1 MPSKRPC
8 RLVSI
13 LSLLL
18 AALLSSAPALAAP
31 APAPVAKRLV
41 IVDQD
46 AFEGP
51 GLQPILMLLQDP
63 TVEVLGITTVTG
75 DGWAPE
81 ETAATLRMLER
92 VGRTDVPVVQG
103 AVFPL
108 VNSKPATTR
117 REALYGALPYKG
129 AWMDAWPAY
138 NTMKRREPHGPF
150 AVPPLPEG
158 MPRAKARA
166 GSAAE
171 FMLEM
176 TRRFPGQVSIVAMGP
191 LTNLALAQRLDDGF
205 AGRVKELVTEGGN
218 FIASDI
224 DGEHD
229 EFAMQTA
236 FSPRMSFNHFFDPE
250 AAHIVFTTKWRRL
263 VLVTG
268 DANEG
273 IFGTAPLIEKAAASG
288 RPAARYLKQ
297 TAQAGFPL
305 WDEVQAAAWLDPA
318 IVTRKGRLAMDVD
331 LMPGA
336 NYGALLAWPAGKGPG
351 LGEQDVDVVY
361 RVDKARVEGMFVDF
375 LGR

>member
-1 MPSKRPC
+1 MLLPTALRN
-8 RLVSI
+8 V
-13 LSLLL
+13 LL
-18 AALLSSAPALAAP
+18 ALLGYLVVLPAAADAAP
-31 APAPVAKRLV
+31 EKRKV
-41 IVDQD
+41 IIDQD

-63 TVEVLGITTVTG
+63 GVQVLGITTVSG

-81 ETAATLRMLER
+81 ETAATLRMLEL
-92 VGRTDVPVVQG
+92 VGRADVPVVQG

-108 VNSKPATTR
+108 VNTRESTRR

-150 AVPPLPEG
+150 EVPPLPEG
-158 MPRAKARA
+158 MPKRTARP

-171 FMLEM
+171 FLIEM
-176 TRRFPGQVSIVAMGP
+176 SRRYPGEVSVIAMGP

-205 AGRVKELVTEGGN
+205 AGRIKELVTEGGN
-218 FIASDI
+218 FIAADTGA
-224 DGEHD
+224 DHD
-229 EFAMQTA
+229 EFEMQTA
-236 FSPRMSFNHFFDPE
+236 YAPRMSFNHFFDPE
-250 AAHIVFTTKWRRL
+250 AAHVVFTSQWKRL

-273 IFGTAPLIEKAAASG
+273 IFGTQALLDKARASG
-288 RPAARYLKQ
+288 KPSARYVAR

-305 WDEVQAAAWLDPA
+305 WDEVQAAAWINPA
-318 IVTRKGRLAMDVD
+318 IVTRKGRMAMDVD

-336 NYGALLAWPAGKGPG
+336 NYGALLTWPAGKGPG
-351 LGEQDVDVVY
+351 LGEQDVEVVY
-361 RVDKARVEGMFVDF
+361 RVDKARVEAMFVDL

>member
-1 MPSKRPC
+1 MPLIRAFH
-8 RLVSI
+8 LA
-13 LSLLL
+13 LASLL
-18 AALLSSAPALAAP
+18 AGALALP
-31 APAPVAKRLV
+31 APACAAPERRKV
-41 IVDQD
+41 IIDQD

-63 TVEVLGITTVTG
+63 TVEVLGITTVSG

-81 ETAATLRMLER
+81 ETAATLRMLEL
-92 VGRTDVPVVQG
+92 VGRTEVPVVEG

-108 VNSKPATTR
+108 VNTRESTRR
-117 REALYGALPYKG
+117 REALHGPMPYKG
-129 AWMDAWPAY
+129 AWMDSWPAY

-150 AVPPLPEG
+150 EVPPLPEG
-158 MPRAKARA
+158 MPKTKARA

-171 FMLEM
+171 FLLEM
-176 TRRFPGQVSIVAMGP
+176 SRRYPGQVSVIAMGP
-191 LTNLALAQRLDDGF
+191 LTNLALAQRLDPGF
-205 AGRVKELVTEGGN
+205 ADRLKELVTEGGN
-218 FIASDI
+218 FIASDTGG
-224 DGEHD
+224 DHD

-236 FSPRMSFNHFFDPE
+236 YAPRMSFNHFFDPE

-273 IFGTAPLIEKAAASG
+273 IFGTQALIDQVAASG
-288 RPAARYLKQ
+288 RPVGRYVAQ

-305 WDEVQAAAWLDPA
+305 WDEVQAAAWLDPS
-318 IVTRKGRLAMDVD
+318 IVRRGGRMAMDVD

-336 NYGALLAWPAGKGPG
+336 NYGALLTWPAGKGPE

-361 RVDKARVEGMFVDF
+361 RVDKARVEEIFVDL

>member
-1 MPSKRPC
+1 MPFIRAAPFA
-8 RLVSI
+8 LAVA
-13 LSLLL
+13 LAGVLAGSL
-18 AALLSSAPALAAP
+18 ALSAPAFAASERR
-31 APAPVAKRLV
+31 KV

-63 TVEVLGITTVTG
+63 TVEVLGITTVSG

-81 ETAATLRMLER
+81 ETAATLRMLEL
-92 VGRTDVPVVQG
+92 VGRSDVPVIEG

-108 VNSKPATTR
+108 VNTQASTRR

-129 AWMDAWPAY
+129 AWMDSWPAY

-150 AVPPLPEG
+150 EVPPLPEG
-158 MPRAKARA
+158 MPKAKARP

-171 FMLEM
+171 FLLEM
-176 TRRFPGQVSIVAMGP
+176 SRKYPGEVSVIAMGP
-191 LTNLALAQRLDDGF
+191 LTNLALAQRLDPGF
-205 AGRVKELVTEGGN
+205 ADRLKELVTEGGN
-218 FIASDI
+218 FIASDT
-224 DGEHD
+224 GGTHD

-236 FSPRMSFNHFFDPE
+236 YSPRMSFNHFFDPE
-250 AAHIVFTTKWRRL
+250 AAHIVFTTQWKRL

-273 IFGTAPLIEKAAASG
+273 IFGTQPLIDRAAASG
-288 RPAARYLKQ
+288 TPVARYVKQ

-305 WDEVQAAAWLDPA
+305 WDEVQAAAWIEPA
-318 IVTRKGRLAMDVD
+318 IVTRKGHMAMDVD

-336 NYGALLAWPAGKGPG
+336 NYGALLTWPASKGPG
-351 LGEQDVDVVY
+351 LGEQDVEVVY
-361 RVDKARVEGMFVDF
+361 RVDKARVEAMFVDL